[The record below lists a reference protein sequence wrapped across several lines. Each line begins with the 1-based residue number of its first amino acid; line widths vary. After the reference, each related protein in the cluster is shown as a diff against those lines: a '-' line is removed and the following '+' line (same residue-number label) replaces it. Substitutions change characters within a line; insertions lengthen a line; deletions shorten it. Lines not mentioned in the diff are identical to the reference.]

1 MEVGG
6 SCIAVYI
13 SLLHLSN
20 QSCILLDPLIAYV
33 HSLLLQ
39 NLNDEALYP
48 PSFLSHICSSLS
60 YFCFFPYHLSQ
71 TALCYKNV
79 MVCYLHKILKI
90 YPYNLKVLR
99 QGAREMVQRVRTLTA
114 LPELLS
120 SIPSTT
126 RWLTTIYNGI

>member
-1 MEVGG
+1 
-6 SCIAVYI
+6 
-13 SLLHLSN
+13 
-20 QSCILLDPLIAYV
+20 
-33 HSLLLQ
+33 
-39 NLNDEALYP
+39 
-48 PSFLSHICSSLS
+48 
-60 YFCFFPYHLSQ
+60 
-71 TALCYKNV
+71 

-126 RWLTTIYNGI
+126 WWLTTIYNGI